1 MAWEMKLVEKEG
13 LSGPVLEVVAG
24 LNQTSFEYMNKPGT
38 WKHFQD
44 ITSTTPL
51 RFYCSSGIG

>member
-24 LNQTSFEYMNKPGT
+24 LNQTSYEYMNKPGT

-44 ITSTTPL
+44 ILVPHL
-51 RFYCSSGIG
+51 SGFTVVAE